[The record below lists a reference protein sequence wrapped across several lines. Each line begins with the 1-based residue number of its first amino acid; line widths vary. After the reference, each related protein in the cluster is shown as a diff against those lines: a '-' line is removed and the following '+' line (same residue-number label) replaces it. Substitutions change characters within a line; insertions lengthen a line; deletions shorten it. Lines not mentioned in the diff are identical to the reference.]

1 MPIDADLSNN
11 NAINTSNDDNL
22 TLKQQTSSSII
33 SFATVSSLLDKP
45 IPTYINTTTATTAS
59 STATA
64 KGGDETS
71 STNNDIGDDGLIYYK
86 RREDFYPQF
95 TNKVREENE
104 SVSTFTN
111 TQQSRRQTIQ

>member
-1 MPIDADLSNN
+1 MDADHFNN
-11 NAINTSNDDNL
+11 NAINTSNDDKL
-22 TLKQQTSSSII
+22 TLKQHTSSSII

-45 IPTYINTTTATTAS
+45 VPTYINTTTATTAL
-59 STATA
+59 STATT
-64 KGGDETS
+64 KSGDETS
-71 STNNDIGDDGLIYYK
+71 SANKEIGDDGLIYYK

-95 TNKVREENE
+95 TNEVREENE